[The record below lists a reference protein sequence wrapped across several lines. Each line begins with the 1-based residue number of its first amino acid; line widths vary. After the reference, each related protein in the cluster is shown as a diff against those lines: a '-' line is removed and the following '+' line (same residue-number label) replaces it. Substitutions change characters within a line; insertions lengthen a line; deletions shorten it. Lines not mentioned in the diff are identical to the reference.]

1 MDIASTLI
9 RSIARAFYGVD
20 PSYIIII
27 DALIVHSTLRDDDL
41 AILLGTQTKHLRK
54 LCGRL
59 REDGIISVHS
69 RAELRE
75 GAQRPFNRDYYFINY
90 HRAIDVVKFRM
101 KVMTN
106 MIEQKYSQTADEK
119 KEYSCPQCKAEWTQM
134 EVLDSMDDQYRF
146 VCKTCYHLL
155 NMRQEEINGA
165 GHEVQSRLNA
175 QLAPFELLMRQIDSA
190 EIPENDFDAALAN
203 ARPINR
209 DESINP
215 AARTEVVG
223 RNTGLPPATVRGL
236 KTGPEKVEITLMD
249 DSQASKALELAAEAE
264 RKAKLAGQNQMPAW
278 YTTSTVTGEHTG
290 LGGPA
295 AQIIGAAV
303 GTLKSEGVD
312 EDVKITG
319 DGGSSALADYY
330 KALAEEQKLQEKKD
344 REDEDEFES
353 EDDFE
358 DVEISAASEEG
369 PAKKVKIQEPEQQ
382 PLQAAPVTGSP
393 ADSDEDED
401 GGFEDVL

>member
-9 RSIARAFYGVD
+9 RSVARAFYSVD
-20 PSYIIII
+20 PSYVIII

-101 KVMTN
+101 KVMTD
-106 MIEQKYSQTADEK
+106 MIEKKYSQTADEK

-134 EVLDSMDDQYRF
+134 EVLDSMDDQFRF

-155 NMRQEEINGA
+155 NMREEENNGA
-165 GHEVQSRLNA
+165 GHEMQSRLNA

-190 EIPENDFDAALAN
+190 EIPENDFDTALSN

-223 RNTGLPPATVRGL
+223 RKTGLPPATVRGL

-249 DSQASKALELAAEAE
+249 DSQASKDLEQAAEAE
-264 RKAKLAGQNQMPAW
+264 RKAKLANQNQMPAW

-290 LGGPA
+290 LGGPVVQNA
-295 AQIIGAAV
+295 GADA
-303 GTLKSEGVD
+303 TLKSETVD
-312 EDVKITG
+312 EDKKVPG
-319 DGGSSALADYY
+319 DSESSALADYY
-330 KALAEEQKLQEKKD
+330 AALAEEQKLQEKQE

-353 EDDFE
+353 DDEFE
-358 DVEISAASEEG
+358 EVEISAASEEG
-369 PAKKVKIQEPEQQ
+369 QAKKVKIQEPTKEVRQV
-382 PLQAAPVTGSP
+382 APVTGSP
-393 ADSDEDED
+393 ADSDEDDD

>member
-9 RSIARAFYGVD
+9 RSVARAFYSVD

-59 REDGIISVHS
+59 REDGLISVHS

-90 HRAIDVVKFRM
+90 HRAIDAVKYRM
-101 KVMTN
+101 KVMSN
-106 MIEQKYSQTADEK
+106 SIEKKYSQTADEK
-119 KEYSCPQCKAEWTQM
+119 KEYFCPQCKAEWTQM
-134 EVLDSMDDQYRF
+134 EVLDSVDDQF
-146 VCKTCYHLL
+146 NFLCKTCYHLL
-155 NMRQEEINGA
+155 SMRQEESNGA

-190 EIPENDFDAALAN
+190 EIPENDFDTALAN

-249 DSQASKALELAAEAE
+249 NSQASKDLEQAAEAE
-264 RKAKLAGQNQMPAW
+264 RKAKLANQNQMPAW

-290 LGGPA
+290 LGGPTAQNVGATTA
-295 AQIIGAAV
+295 ALKAEGA
-303 GTLKSEGVD
+303 D
-312 EDVKITG
+312 EDKKIAG
-319 DGGSSALADYY
+319 DGESSALADYY
-330 KALAEEQKLQEKKD
+330 AALAEEQKAQEKND

-353 EDDFE
+353 DDDFE

-369 PAKKVKIQEPEQQ
+369 PAKKVKIQEPEKQA
-382 PLQAAPVTGSP
+382 LQAVPVAATP
-393 ADSDEDED
+393 AESDEDD
-401 GGFEDVL
+401 DAGFEDVL